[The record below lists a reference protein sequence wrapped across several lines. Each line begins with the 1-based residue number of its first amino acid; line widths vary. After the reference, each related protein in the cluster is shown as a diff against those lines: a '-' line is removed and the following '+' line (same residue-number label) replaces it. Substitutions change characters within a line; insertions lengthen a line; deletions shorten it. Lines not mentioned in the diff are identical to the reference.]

1 LPDLF
6 ELKRLFIDAG
16 IKKATELGVKV
27 SIAVVDSHGDLLILE
42 RMQGAVSLSPK
53 MATGKGAAAA
63 IFMRPTAEFE
73 PRIQQNSAFWAGVS
87 SMTSGNLLFGRG
99 GIPLKKGAETVG
111 AIGVSGATSE
121 QDEMIAQAAAAELEK
136 GN

>member
-1 LPDLF
+1 LF
-6 ELKRLFIDAG
+6 ELKRRFIDAG
-16 IKKATELGVKV
+16 IRKATELGVKV
-27 SIAVVDSHGDLLILE
+27 SIAVVDSHGDVLILE

-53 MATGKGAAAA
+53 IATGKGAAAA
-63 IFMRPTAEFE
+63 VFMRPTAEFE

-121 QDEMIAQAAAAELEK
+121 QDEMIARAAAEELEK

>member
-1 LPDLF
+1 MF
-6 ELKRLFIDAG
+6 ELKRRFIDAG
-16 IKKATELGVKV
+16 IRKATELGVKV
-27 SIAVVDSHGDLLILE
+27 SIAVVDSHGDVLILE

-53 MATGKGAAAA
+53 IATGKGAAAA
-63 IFMRPTAEFE
+63 VFMRPTAEFE

-121 QDEMIAQAAAAELEK
+121 QDEMIARAAAEELEK

>member
-1 LPDLF
+1 MATLF
-6 ELKRLFIDAG
+6 ELGRRFLDAG
-16 IKKATELGVKV
+16 LKKANELGVKV
-27 SIAVVDSHGDLLILE
+27 SIAVVDVHGDLIILE

-53 MATGKGAAAA
+53 IANGKASAAA

-87 SMTSGNLLFGRG
+87 SMTSGALLFGRG
-99 GIPLKKGAETVG
+99 GVPLKKDGEFVG

-121 QDEMIAQAAAAELEK
+121 QDEMIAHSAAAELEK
-136 GN
+136 E

>member
-1 LPDLF
+1 LF
-6 ELKRLFIDAG
+6 ESKRRFIDAG

-27 SIAVVDSHGDLLILE
+27 SIAVVDSHGDVLILE

-53 MATGKGAAAA
+53 IATGKGAAAA
-63 IFMRPTAEFE
+63 VFMQPTAEFE
-73 PRIQQNSAFWAGVS
+73 PRIQQNSAFWSGVS

-99 GIPLKKGAETVG
+99 GIPLKKGEETVG

-121 QDEMIAQAAAAELEK
+121 QDEMIARAAAEELEK